1 MICSPPSPHSVADSC
16 GFWFYNGDR
25 DLIHLDATCRH
36 LLGLPPE
43 RASILRGEI
52 RYMFG
57 SIGEN
62 TSLDDILLD
71 ADMGDRLRDTF
82 LVRSGPRQGSVLVAH
97 GTVLLRNEQNRAIMV
112 GGSLHSVATP
122 DRQALLLPPE
132 EENRLFPLPDQ
143 GTLPFPFASEDGLWD
158 WNPQTD
164 AFFFN
169 QHYRAMLGY
178 ASEQEL
184 PNDVSSWVDALHP
197 DDRTHILALQRTVAL
212 TTERGDYFECCCRLR
227 HKEGRFLWVMQRGQV
242 VQRDAQN
249 RATRIIALHT
259 DLSLHRRIQASLR
272 HKALTDSLTDLYNR
286 EFLAQ
291 NAPSWN
297 SELSLPLSVIYCDV
311 SGLKLINDTLGH
323 DQGDRL
329 LIAASRLL
337 QRSIRAPHSLIR
349 LGGDEFI
356 IILPTCTADQAEE
369 HTLAIQR
376 SLREHNRN
384 NNGLPL
390 FLGIGHATWN
400 GEDAADLYSTI
411 HAADIRMQEKKR
423 LHHADAF
430 TFLRYWLEYHTGK
443 PIKQRDNRCSSRA

>member
-1 MICSPPSPHSVADSC
+1 MICSPLSPHGVADNC

-36 LLGLPPE
+36 LLGLSPE
-43 RASILRGEI
+43 RTSILRDDI
-52 RYMFG
+52 RDMFG

-62 TSLDDILLD
+62 TSLEDILHN
-71 ADMGDRLRDTF
+71 ADMGDRLRYTF

-97 GTVLLRNEQNRAIMV
+97 GAVLLRNEQHRAIMV
-112 GGSLHSVATP
+112 GGSLHGLAAADRPSVAP
-122 DRQALLLPPE
+122 PPE
-132 EENRLFPLPDQ
+132 EENPLFPLPDQ
-143 GTLPFPFASEDGLWD
+143 GSLPFPLASEDGLWD

-178 ASEQEL
+178 ADEQEL
-184 PNDVSSWVDALHP
+184 PNDVNAWIDALHP
-197 DDRTHILALQRTVAL
+197 DDRAHILTLQRTIAL

-259 DLSLHRRIQASLR
+259 DLSLHRRIQVSLR
-272 HKALTDSLTDLYNR
+272 NKAFTDSLTALYNR
-286 EFLAQ
+286 EFLTQ

-297 SELSLPLSVIYCDV
+297 SRLSLPLSVIYCDV

-329 LIAASRLL
+329 LIEASRLL

-356 IILPTCTADQAEE
+356 IILPTCTTEQAEE
-369 HTLAIQR
+369 HTRAIQQ
-376 SLREHNRN
+376 SLREYNRDN
-384 NNGLPL
+384 SSLPL

-411 HAADIRMQEKKR
+411 HTADIRMQEKKR

-430 TFLRYWLEYHTGK
+430 TFLRCWLEYHTGK
-443 PIKQRDNRCSSRA
+443 PIKQRDARCSSRS

>member
-1 MICSPPSPHSVADSC
+1 MTAGPLPPHDVAHAC
-16 GFWFYNGDR
+16 GFWCYNGDR
-25 DLIHLDATCRH
+25 DLIHLDVTCRS

-43 RASILRGEI
+43 RLSILRDDI
-52 RYMFG
+52 REMFG

-62 TSLDDILLD
+62 TSLEDILHD
-71 ADMGDRLRDTF
+71 TDKGDRLCDTF

-97 GTVLLRNEQNRAIMV
+97 GAVLLRDDQHRAVMV
-112 GGSLHSVATP
+112 GGSLHGIAVSEQP
-122 DRQALLLPPE
+122 SSPLPSE
-132 EENRLFPLPDQ
+132 EQSPLFPLPDE
-143 GTLPFPFASEDGLWD
+143 GALPFPLASEDSLWD

-164 AFFFN
+164 AIFFN
-169 QHYRAMLGY
+169 QHYRTMLGY
-178 ASEQEL
+178 ADEKDL
-184 PNDVSSWVDALHP
+184 PNNVNSWIDALHP
-197 DDRTHILALQRTVAL
+197 DDRARILTLQRTVAA

-242 VQRDAQN
+242 VQRDARN
-249 RATRIIALHT
+249 TATRIIALHT
-259 DLSLHRRIQASLR
+259 DLSLHRRIQADLR

-286 EFLAQ
+286 EFLTQ

-297 SELSLPLSVIYCDV
+297 SRLSLPLSVIYCDV

-329 LIAASRLL
+329 LIAAGRLL
-337 QRSIRAPHSLIR
+337 QQSIRAPHSLIR

-356 IILPTCTADQAEE
+356 IILPTCTAAQAEE
-369 HTLAIQR
+369 HARAIQQ
-376 SLREHNRN
+376 SLREYNRN
-384 NNGLPL
+384 NSRLPL

-411 HAADIRMQEKKR
+411 HTADIRMQEKKR

-443 PIKQRDNRCSSRA
+443 PIRQRDSRCSSRS